1 MDQSTNKDI
10 QQEADAFKNKWQN
23 IDIQAESNGDKKYE
37 EVQTEENAS
46 IENGQRYIE
55 LVNDMTE
62 KLNNLEPPLSTDCCI
77 YRVPYRLRKLSEE
90 SYTPKVVSIGPFH
103 HGNTRL
109 QTMEKKKVRCLNSF
123 LERVRPNLNLEDL
136 VSTIKQLEGRIRG
149 YYEETIQLNSNDFV
163 KMILLDVSFI
173 LEMFWK
179 YAEPG
184 WSSDLSPWLCN
195 SLTTDF
201 ILLGNQIPF
210 FIIEKLFDLA
220 FPFLPNSPSLIWL
233 TFLFFSHLNVQKFDP
248 IPNMEIKHFTDLV
261 RIFQLPPPERLKTE
275 RNELIGHLY
284 SATQLHEA
292 GVKFKVSRSK
302 CLLELKFTNGELE
315 IPCIRLDDRTE
326 ILTRNLLAFEQC
338 HFFEEAYITDYYF
351 ILDFLINTTRD
362 VDLLCDKGIM
372 VNYLGD
378 SSAATSMVNNLQSEI
393 VWTGLSSDYCRL
405 SEALNEF
412 YDNPWHSW
420 KATLRREY
428 FSTPWRTASTI
439 AAIIFLVL
447 TIIQTVCSIIQVVPK
462 HK

>member
-1 MDQSTNKDI
+1 
-10 QQEADAFKNKWQN
+10 
-23 IDIQAESNGDKKYE
+23 
-37 EVQTEENAS
+37 
-46 IENGQRYIE
+46 
-55 LVNDMTE
+55 MTE
-62 KLNNLEPPLSTDCCI
+62 KLNNLEPDLSTDCCI
-77 YRVPYRLRKLSEE
+77 YRVPYHLRKLSEE
-90 SYTPKVVSIGPFH
+90 SYSPKVVSIGPFH

-123 LERVRPNLNLEDL
+123 LERARPNLNLEDL
-136 VSTIKQLEGRIRG
+136 VSTIKHLEGRIRG
-149 YYEETIQLNSNDFV
+149 YYEETIQLNSDDFV
-163 KMILLDVSFI
+163 KVILLDVSFI

-179 YAEPG
+179 FKEG
-184 WSSDLSPWLCN
+184 DLLPWCLCN
-195 SLTTDF
+195 SLATDF
-201 ILLGNQIPF
+201 ILLENQIPF

-220 FPFLPNSPSLIWL
+220 FPFLPNSPSLIQL
-233 TFLFFSHLNVQKFDP
+233 TFIFFTDFNVQNFDP

-261 RIFQLPPPERLKTE
+261 RIFQLPPPQRLKTKRDE
-275 RNELIGHLY
+275 VIEHLY

-292 GVKFKVSRSK
+292 GVKFRVSRSK

-315 IPCIRLDDRTE
+315 IPCIRLEDRTE
-326 ILTRNLLAFEQC
+326 TLTRNLLAFEQC
-338 HFFEEAYITDYYF
+338 HFFEEAYITDYYV

-393 VWTGLSSDYCRL
+393 VLTDLSSDYCRL

-447 TIIQTVCSIIQVVPK
+447 TMIQTVCSIIQVVPK

>member
-10 QQEADAFKNKWQN
+10 QQEADAFKNKCQN

-62 KLNNLEPPLSTDCCI
+62 KLKNLEPPLSTDCCI
-77 YRVPYRLRKLSEE
+77 YRVPYHLRKLSEE

-123 LERVRPNLNLEDL
+123 LKRVGLNLENL

-163 KMILLDVSFI
+163 KVILLDVSFI

-179 YAEPG
+179 NAEPA
-184 WSSDLSPWLCN
+184 WSSDLSPRLCN
-195 SLTTDF
+195 SLATDF
-201 ILLGNQIPF
+201 ILLENQIPF

-220 FPFLPNSPSLIWL
+220 FPFLQNSPSLIRL
-233 TFLFFSHLNVQKFDP
+233 TFLFFTHFNVQNFDP

-261 RIFQLPPPERLKTE
+261 RIFQLPPPQRLKTE
-275 RNELIGHLY
+275 RNKVIGHLY

-292 GVKFKVSRSK
+292 GVKF
-302 CLLELKFTNGELE
+302 
-315 IPCIRLDDRTE
+315 
-326 ILTRNLLAFEQC
+326 
-338 HFFEEAYITDYYF
+338 
-351 ILDFLINTTRD
+351 
-362 VDLLCDKGIM
+362 KGIM

-393 VWTGLSSDYCRL
+393 VWTDLSSDYCRL

-447 TIIQTVCSIIQVVPK
+447 TMIQTVCSIIQVVPK